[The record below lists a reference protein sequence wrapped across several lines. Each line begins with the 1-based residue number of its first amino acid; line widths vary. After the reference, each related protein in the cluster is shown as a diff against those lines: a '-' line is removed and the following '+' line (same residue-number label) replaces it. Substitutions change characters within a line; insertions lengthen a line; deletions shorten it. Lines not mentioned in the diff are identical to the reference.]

1 MATEKT
7 LEILKK
13 MKADPKAKELFDGM
27 EKPKSPDEAISA
39 YAQIAEKL
47 GYGITADDI
56 KEAVK
61 QEESRRKANTD
72 KVVADMQEL
81 KDDDLQDVA
90 GGFYRIV
97 INAQKKNSTL
107 RALRVSSYEKVYNQ
121 CTWDFEEL
129 CVQYDACKG
138 YLNYYYDCSAQV
150 LADGADYD
158 CYVYESWGEPNN

>member
-13 MKADPKAKELFDGM
+13 MKADPKAKELFEGM

-61 QEESRRKANTD
+61 QEESRRKAKTD

-81 KDDDLQDVA
+81 KDDDLEGVA
-90 GGFYRIV
+90 GGFYTFV
-97 INAQKKNSTL
+97 NG
-107 RALRVSSYEKVYNQ
+107 EKVYDQ
-121 CTWDFEEL
+121 CLYTFKDTTT
-129 CVQYDACKG
+129 CGSRDACVIQDI
-138 YLNYYYDCSAQV
+138 YYYDCPGKVHAN
-150 LADGADYD
+150 GAEENCWFDL
-158 CYVYESWGEPNN
+158 N

>member
-13 MKADPKAKELFDGM
+13 MKADPKAKELFEGM

-39 YAQIAEKL
+39 YARVAGNL
-47 GYGITADDI
+47 GYDITADDI

-61 QEESRRKANTD
+61 QEETRRKANTD

-81 KDDDLQDVA
+81 KDDDLEGVA
-90 GGFYRIV
+90 GGFYRV
-97 INAQKKNSTL
+97 IGYDVNGKTI
-107 RALRVSSYEKVYNQ
+107 RAYNQ

>member
-56 KEAVK
+56 KEVVK

-81 KDDDLQDVA
+81 KDDDLEDVA
-90 GGFYRIV
+90 GGFYCIV
-97 INAQKKNSTL
+97 FKGDKKNPPD
-107 RALRVSSYEKVYNQ
+107 RALLHPSYEKVYNQ
-121 CTWDFEEL
+121 CRSDYVDTNCWRS
-129 CVQYDACKG
+129 DACSATVH
-138 YLNYYYDCSAQV
+138 YYYDCSGKYFAN
-150 LADGADYD
+150 GAEND
-158 CYVYESWGEPNN
+158 CIVSQFWW